1 MSDLGPC
8 DVCGKPG
15 RWAVVVT
22 GCSEH
27 KIALKAAVE
36 NCNSAQHTQLA
47 ISALRA
53 ALSSLPVSLL
63 LTDEII
69 QHCERELKQQ
79 AGA

>member
-36 NCNSAQHTQLA
+36 NCNSAQHTQPKSEPQCSMCGHSQPCGHRHNSIYCRKWYAAHLQA
-47 ISALRA
+47 SA
-53 ALSSLPVSLL
+53 
-63 LTDEII
+63 
-69 QHCERELKQQ
+69 
-79 AGA
+79 